1 MRNQKQQISPLTAS
15 DWEACLN
22 GLALLAQCFWPPEP
36 ELIEDL
42 LSGRAQADLD
52 RLAGLIGPSGGPE
65 EPTGEEVDSI
75 RGYVAATGE
84 DLAVELEAAYIR
96 LFGAARGGLIA
107 PPYQSCYE
115 EAGLLMG
122 RPAEMMAARL
132 AEAGIDLS
140 GRTAEPPDHLA
151 VELEYLFLILE
162 AAVVGG
168 RPDDLAEAARFARTE
183 MSPWLAEF
191 TARLDGQAGAGF
203 YQAAARLALAT
214 VRFIVSVS
222 GEERAED

>member
-1 MRNQKQQISPLTAS
+1 MNQRQQIGPLVAS

-22 GLALLAQCFWPPEP
+22 GLALLAQCFWPPES
-36 ELIEDL
+36 ELTEDL

-52 RLAGLIGPSGGPE
+52 RLVGLIGRSGDPDDG
-65 EPTGEEVDSI
+65 TGDDVASI
-75 RGYVAATGE
+75 REYVAAAGAG
-84 DLAVELEAAYIR
+84 LAVEMEAAYIR

-115 EAGLLMG
+115 GAGLLMG
-122 RPAEMMAARL
+122 RPSEMMAARL

-168 RPDDLAEAARFARTE
+168 RPADLAEAARFARTE
-183 MSPWLAEF
+183 MSPWLTEF
-191 TARLDGQAGAGF
+191 AARLAGQTGAGF
-203 YQAAARLALAT
+203 YRAAARLALDA
-214 VRFIVSVS
+214 VRFIASVS
-222 GEERAED
+222 GEDRGDD